1 MQYDLYSDEYFMKE
15 AIKEAREAF
24 VKQEIPVGAVI
35 VTDNRIVARAHNMSE
50 TLNDATA
57 HAELLAITSASNTL
71 GSKIL
76 PRATLYVTVEPCVMC
91 AGACFWAR
99 LQRIVYG
106 TSDPKAGFT
115 RIGRRIVHPGTKI
128 ESGVLEKEC
137 ADLMKE
143 FFSLKR

>member
-15 AIKEAREAF
+15 ALKEAREAF

-76 PRATLYVTVEPCVMC
+76 PRATLYVTSRTDHAWHNMGDCP
-91 AGACFWAR
+91 
-99 LQRIVYG
+99 
-106 TSDPKAGFT
+106 S
-115 RIGRRIVHPGTKI
+115 
-128 ESGVLEKEC
+128 
-137 ADLMKE
+137 
-143 FFSLKR
+143 